1 MSNIIQ
7 LNEEA
12 IKNQLSNLVRN
23 TVEETLND
31 LLDKEADR
39 LANAQPGM
47 NEMKHERTREPVII
61 PENC

>member
-12 IKNQLSNLVRN
+12 IKNQLNNLVRN
-23 TVEETLND
+23 TIEETLHD

-39 LANAQPGM
+39 
-47 NEMKHERTREPVII
+47 
-61 PENC
+61 C